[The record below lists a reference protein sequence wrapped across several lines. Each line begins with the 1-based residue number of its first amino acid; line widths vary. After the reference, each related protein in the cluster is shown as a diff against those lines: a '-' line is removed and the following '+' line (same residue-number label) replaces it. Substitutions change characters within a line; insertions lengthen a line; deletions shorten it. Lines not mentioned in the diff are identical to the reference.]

1 MNDRRQDKSG
11 LRLKPSYS
19 TRVHIKRRLYSTD
32 WLFLLALIGLAGLIA
47 VIVLYFS

>member
-1 MNDRRQDKSG
+1 MNDRKRDKGG

-32 WLFLLALIGLAGLIA
+32 WLFILALIGLAALIA
-47 VIVLYFS
+47 VIVLFFS